1 MSSRK
6 PLYQMSLAEQAA
18 LVQPVDRALQAD
30 KLTKGLYNIYQS
42 GEDKTV
48 LILDYADKTE
58 QVRVNTV
65 TGQTRTIRRRIK

>member
-18 LVQPVDRALQAD
+18 LAQPADRALQAE
-30 KLTKGLYNIYQS
+30 KLAMGLYNIYQS
-42 GEDKTV
+42 GEDQTV

-58 QVRVNTV
+58 QVRVDTA
-65 TGQTRTIRRRIK
+65 TGQTRTIRRQLK